1 VAVIPVVLYHFGVPG
16 FGGGFVGVDVFFVI
30 SGFLITSLIYHE
42 IAECRFTIANF
53 YERRIRRIFPALFFL
68 LFVVGIFAYFELLPT
83 TFNRFGESVSA
94 TSIFLS
100 NVEFWREAGYFDMAA
115 DQKPLLHTWS
125 LAVEEQFYLI
135 FPPLMILTARSLRGR
150 YTAVFA
156 VLFAASLGLS
166 IWGTSAAPDS
176 TFYLLPPRMW
186 ELLVGGLIA
195 VGALS
200 FALGTIAQNALG
212 VAGLAMIGYAVGAYT
227 WTTPFPGLAALPP
240 CLGAALVILTG
251 ASGRTAVYRALSSG
265 PMVFIGKIS
274 YSLYLWHWPVYVFA
288 KYHLVRELTPV
299 ESATFIVISVGLATL
314 SWRYIEQP
322 FRGTR
327 GVFSRPVLFLQAAA
341 AMVLV
346 GAYGATVYLTKGLP
360 QRFPPDVLAYADAAT
375 EILPCNQFGDLAA
388 TACQLGRADT
398 PPTFLAWG
406 DSHARAMAPGLARA
420 ADEHHTSGV
429 MFARDSCTPLL
440 GVERPDM
447 PEVDCRRH
455 NDAVYGYLQAANIGT
470 VVLISRWA
478 ANVEGIGYG
487 SERMARLGTLTDDQ
501 SREESVA
508 ENHRVFARSLQR
520 TIEILRKAGKRVIVV
535 GPVPEV
541 GFSVPEALAKL
552 HLQGRSEDVGPTSEQ
567 FERRNRFV
575 LDQLATIK
583 GSAEVVYPHR
593 ILCTAPR
600 CSVARLGKSLYM
612 DDDHLSRFGA
622 ESISKIF
629 DAVFDDRPRAYAP
642 PRTQK

>member
-16 FGGGFVGVDVFFVI
+16 FSGGFVGVDVFFVI
-30 SGFLITSLIYHE
+30 SGFLISSLIYHE
-42 IAECRFTIANF
+42 IAERRFTIVNF

-68 LFVVGIFAYFELLPT
+68 LFVTGIFAYFEFLPT

-100 NVEFWREAGYFDMAA
+100 NMEFWREAGYFDTAA

-125 LAVEEQFYLI
+125 LAVEEQFYLV
-135 FPPLMILTARSLRGR
+135 FPPLMILTARFLRGQ

-200 FALGTIAQNALG
+200 LPLVTMAQNVLG

-227 WTTPFPGLAALPP
+227 WATPFPGLAALPP
-240 CLGAALVILTG
+240 SLGAGLVILTG
-251 ASGRTAVYRALSSG
+251 INRETIACRALSSRA
-265 PMVFIGKIS
+265 MVFIGKIS
-274 YSLYLWHWPVYVFA
+274 YSLYLWHWPLYVFS
-288 KYHLVRELTPV
+288 KYHLVRELAPV
-299 ESATFIVISVGLATL
+299 ESAGLIGLSVGVATL

-322 FRGTR
+322 FRGSG
-327 GVFSRPVLFLQAAA
+327 GVFSRSALFVQAVAVMA
-341 AMVLV
+341 LV
-346 GAYGATVYLTKGLP
+346 VAYGVTIHITKGLP
-360 QRFPPDVLAYADAAT
+360 QRFSPDVLAYADAAT

-388 TACQLGRADT
+388 TACQLGRAGAH
-398 PPTFLAWG
+398 PTFLAWG
-406 DSHARAMAPGLARA
+406 DSHARAMAPGLTRA
-420 ADEHHTSGV
+420 ADKHDASGV
-429 MFARDSCTPLL
+429 MLARDSCPPLL
-440 GVERPDM
+440 GVERSDM
-447 PEVDCRRH
+447 PDLDCRQH
-455 NDAVYGYLQAANIGT
+455 NDAVYAYLQAANIDT

-478 ANVEGIGYG
+478 PNVEGLGYG
-487 SERMARLGTLTDDQ
+487 SERMARLITLKDDG
-501 SREESVA
+501 SREESVS

-552 HLQGRSEDVGPTSEQ
+552 HLQGRSEDIGPTVEQ
-567 FERRNRFV
+567 FQTRNRFV

-600 CSVARLGKSLYM
+600 CSVGRLGKSLYL

-622 ESISKIF
+622 ETVSEIFEPIF
-629 DAVFDDRPRAYAP
+629 DQAPSVHAP